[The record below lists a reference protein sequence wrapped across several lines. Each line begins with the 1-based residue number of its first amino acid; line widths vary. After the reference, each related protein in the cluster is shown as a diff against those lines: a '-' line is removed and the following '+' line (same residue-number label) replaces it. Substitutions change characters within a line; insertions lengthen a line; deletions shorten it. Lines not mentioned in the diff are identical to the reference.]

1 MRTRLALLCLPLFL
15 LLCLTT
21 CDRAGSHRAGLAAQG
36 KTDPAAPRQ
45 TTQQISINAPPDK
58 IWALLTNVQA
68 WPSWDSS
75 VPQTSAPPDVQN
87 GTLFSY
93 DTNGMSIH
101 AAVREF
107 TPDAALGWTGD
118 VLNYHAIQTWTLA
131 PQPDG
136 TTLVTTSESVGGFM
150 IGYFYSRDE
159 LDQSVH
165 TWLVDLKAMAE
176 RP

>member
-1 MRTRLALLCLPLFL
+1 MRTGVSLLCLL
-15 LLCLTT
+15 LSLTA
-21 CDRAGSHRAGLAAQG
+21 CDSSGSHRAGLAAQG

-45 TTQQISINAPPDK
+45 STQQISINAPPDK

-75 VPQTSAPPDVQN
+75 IPSTSTPPDVQD

-93 DTNGMSIH
+93 NTDGMSIH
-101 AAVREF
+101 AAIREF
-107 TPDAALGWTGD
+107 VPDTALAWTGD

-136 TTLVTTSESVGGFM
+136 TTLVTTSESAGGFM
-150 IGYFYSRDE
+150 ISYFFSQPE
-159 LDQSVH
+159 LDQSIH
-165 TWLVDLKAMAE
+165 FWLLNLKTAAE
-176 RP
+176 KP